1 MVIGDAEL
9 DHARRHFPLPRD
21 LLLKLVERVLTHPTA
36 VFVDDAKS
44 PRQYRLFYRLEDG
57 RYLLAVV
64 KVTSA
69 GAFFASMYP
78 TGKRIRGAHR
88 RFRRLL

>member
-1 MVIGDAEL
+1 MLPRGVASVVTAATHDRVVIGDAEL

-21 LLLKLVERVLTHPTA
+21 LLLKLVERVLMHPTA
-36 VFVDDAKS
+36 VLVDDAKS

-64 KVTSA
+64 KVTR
-69 GAFFASMYP
+69 AFFASM
-78 TGKRIRGAHR
+78 
-88 RFRRLL
+88 